1 MQMLS
6 LPQSLLVTVF
16 RAARSGRR
24 PNLTVFCKR
33 MSATPAQLQ
42 QAFDELER
50 AGFLSFSAQ
59 GERLTLEGLAVGAAL
74 SRAAAARHR
83 PLASCRPLAA

>member
-6 LPQSLLVTVF
+6 LPQLLLVTVF

-24 PNLTVFCKR
+24 PNLTAFCKR
-33 MSATPAQLQ
+33 VGAMPAELQ
-42 QAFDELER
+42 GAFDELER
-50 AGFLSFSAQ
+50 AGFLSFCPQ

-74 SRAAAARHR
+74 SRRASERHR